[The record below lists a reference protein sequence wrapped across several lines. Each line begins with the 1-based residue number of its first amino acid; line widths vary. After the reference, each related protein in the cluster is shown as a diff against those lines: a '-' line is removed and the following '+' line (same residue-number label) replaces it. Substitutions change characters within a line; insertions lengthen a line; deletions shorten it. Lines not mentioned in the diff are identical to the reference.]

1 MVGIVIVAH
10 SAKLAE
16 GVKDLADQMGQGR
29 VLIAAA
35 GGLDD
40 TTIGTN
46 MERILAAI
54 EAVNQPDGV
63 LVLMDLGSAVMSTEM
78 AVMML
83 PPARQS
89 KVLLSEAPLVE
100 GAIAAT
106 VEASIGKSLAE
117 VDAAARAVVRTPKV
131 AGAAPLSE
139 PGTLDILAPEEAPPS
154 NEIILTIVNEVG
166 LHARPAALFVQT
178 AGSFQSAITVRNLT
192 QSTPAVDAKSMFSV
206 LSLGAQ
212 LNHQIAIAAEG
223 PDAEEALATVSKL
236 VESGFGEV
244 EGVPIPTVAPG
255 PLLERAP
262 AREMV
267 TPRPRA
273 KEAELKPIILPSKDG
288 EMRELQ
294 GITAST
300 GIAIGPAYIY
310 RPESLTVERWA
321 VDDPEAEWARFTEAV
336 EQAKAEIGA
345 IRSQAAAEVGEAEAE
360 IFTAHQL
367 FLEDP
372 ALRDRVR
379 GQIEGEGSNAEAALA
394 EAVAGYA
401 ELLRGME
408 GEIFRQRAVDVED
421 VGQRVLRILLG
432 LSEAP
437 LDQLPEPVVLVAHDL
452 TPSDTA
458 RLDKE
463 RALGFC
469 TAVGGTT
476 SHTAILASSLG
487 LPAVVGLGEEVLD
500 LPDGTPLI
508 IDGEEGVVIANP
520 DEEARAAYQA
530 RQERLRAQQV
540 AAKRAAQEPAIT
552 RDGHRVEIVANVA
565 DVASARVALEHG
577 AEGIGLLRTEF
588 LYLNRTTMPN
598 EEEQYAAY
606 RAIAEVMGERL
617 IIIRTLDIGG
627 DKPAPY
633 LAIGEELNPF
643 LGWRAIRLCLDE
655 PDMFKTQLRAIL
667 RAGHGRNVKIMFPM
681 IATLQ
686 ELQRAKGLLR
696 EAEGELVAEG
706 LPHAQD
712 LEVGIMVEIP
722 AAAVA
727 ADVLAREADFFSI
740 GTNDLIQYTMACD
753 RTNERVASLYQP
765 LHPAVLRLIKGVI
778 DAAHGAGKWVGMCG
792 EMAGQEEAVPI
803 LLGLGLDEF
812 SVNGS
817 IIPVV
822 KRIIRSL
829 SLTEAQEITREA
841 LRLATAEEV
850 QGYVEKA
857 LGDLENDR

>member
-1 MVGIVIVAH
+1 MIGIVIVAH
-10 SAKLAE
+10 SHRLAE
-16 GVKDLADQMGQGR
+16 GVKELADQMSQGR
-29 VLIAAA
+29 IPIAAA
-35 GGLDD
+35 GGLDEV
-40 TTIGTN
+40 TIGTN

-54 EAVNQPDGV
+54 DTVYQPDGV
-63 LVLMDLGSAVMSTEM
+63 LVLMDLGSAVLSTEM
-78 AVMML
+78 AVEML
-83 PPARQS
+83 PPEQQA

-100 GAIAAT
+100 GAIAAA
-106 VEASIGKSLAE
+106 VEASIGSPLAQ
-117 VDAAARAVVRTPKV
+117 VDAAARAAMRMPKV
-131 AGAAPLSE
+131 AESSDELGPTVPAPPTE
-139 PGTLDILAPEEAPPS
+139 PGLEAPPTA
-154 NEIILTIVNEVG
+154 EVVLTIPNKIG

-178 AGSFQSAITVRNLT
+178 AARFQSAITVRNLT
-192 QSTPAVDAKSMFSV
+192 RGSPTVDAKSIFSV
-206 LSLGAQ
+206 LGIGAQ
-212 LNHQIAIAAEG
+212 YDHQIAIAADG
-223 PDAEEALATVSKL
+223 LDATEALAALSQL
-236 VESGFGEV
+236 VEDGFGEM
-244 EGVPIPTVAPG
+244 EEVAP
-255 PLLERAP
+255 AP
-262 AREMV
+262 ARV
-267 TPRPRA
+267 PAVQPRA
-273 KEAELKPIILPSKDG
+273 VAEVVSLIESRG
-288 EMRELQ
+288 EMRRL
-294 GITAST
+294 S
-300 GIAIGPAYIY
+300 GIAASAGIAMGPAYVY
-310 RPESLTVERWA
+310 QPGEPTVERQK
-321 VDDPEAEWARFTEAV
+321 VDDPETEWVRFTAAA
-336 EQAKAEIGA
+336 EQAKAQISA
-345 IRSQAAAEVGEAEAE
+345 IRERAIADVGPAAAE

-372 ALRDRVR
+372 TLLDQVQS
-379 GQIEGEGSNAEAALA
+379 QIEAEGWNAEAALTK
-394 EAVAGYA
+394 AVANYA
-401 ELLRGME
+401 ALLREMDDE
-408 GEIFRQRAVDVED
+408 LFRQRAVDVED

-437 LDQLPEPVVLVAHDL
+437 LDQLPEPVILVAHDL

-469 TAVGGTT
+469 TAVGGVT

-487 LPAVVGLGEEVLD
+487 LPAVVGLGEKVLD

-520 DEEARAAYQA
+520 DEEARAAHQA

-540 AAKRAAQEPAIT
+540 AAKRAAQEPAVT
-552 RDGHRVEIVANVA
+552 RDGHQVEIGANVA

-588 LYLNRTTMPN
+588 LYLDRTTMPN

-606 RAIAEVMGERL
+606 RAIAEVMGERPT
-617 IIIRTLDIGG
+617 IIRTLDIGG

-643 LGWRAIRLCLDE
+643 LGWRAIRLCLDK

-681 IATLQ
+681 IATLR
-686 ELQRAKGLLR
+686 ELQQAKALLQ
-696 EAEGELVAEG
+696 EAEGELAAEG
-706 LPHAQD
+706 LPHALD
-712 LEVGIMVEIP
+712 LKVGIMVEIP

-727 ADVLAREADFFSI
+727 ADVLAQEVDFFSI

-765 LHPAVLRLIKGVI
+765 LHPAVLQLIKGVI

-812 SVNGS
+812 SVNSS

-822 KRIIRSL
+822 KGIIRSL
-829 SLTEAQEITREA
+829 SLTEAQEITRET

-850 QGYVEKA
+850 QGYVEKTLRD
-857 LGDLENDR
+857 LGHGHPML

>member
-1 MVGIVIVAH
+1 
-10 SAKLAE
+10 
-16 GVKDLADQMGQGR
+16 
-29 VLIAAA
+29 
-35 GGLDD
+35 
-40 TTIGTN
+40 
-46 MERILAAI
+46 
-54 EAVNQPDGV
+54 
-63 LVLMDLGSAVMSTEM
+63 
-78 AVMML
+78 
-83 PPARQS
+83 
-89 KVLLSEAPLVE
+89 
-100 GAIAAT
+100 
-106 VEASIGKSLAE
+106 
-117 VDAAARAVVRTPKV
+117 VRTPKV

-139 PGTLDILAPEEAPPS
+139 PGPPDILALEEVPPS
-154 NEIILTIVNEVG
+154 KKITLTIVNEIG

-178 AGSFQSAITVRNLT
+178 AGSFQSAITVRNVT
-192 QSTPAVDAKSMFSV
+192 QSTPAVNAKSMFSV

-212 LNHQIAIAAEG
+212 LNHKIAIAAEG
-223 PDAEEALATVSKL
+223 PDAEEALATISEL
-236 VESGFGEV
+236 VESGFGEM
-244 EGVPIPTVAPG
+244 EGAPIPTMAPG

-273 KEAELKPIILPSKDG
+273 KEAELKPIILPPKGG

-294 GITAST
+294 GITASI

-310 RPESLTVERWA
+310 RPETLTVERWA
-321 VDDPEAEWARFTEAV
+321 VDDPEAEWARFAEAV

-372 ALRDRVR
+372 ALLDRVR

-500 LPDGTPLI
+500 LPHGTPLI
-508 IDGEEGVVIANP
+508 IDGEEGIVIANP
-520 DEEARAAYQA
+520 DEKARAAYRV
-530 RQERLRAQQV
+530 RQERLRVQQV
-540 AAKRAAQEPAIT
+540 ADKRAAQEPAIT

-643 LGWRAIRLCLDE
+643 LGWRAIRLCLDK
-655 PDMFKTQLRAIL
+655 PDMFKTQLRAVL

-686 ELQRAKGLLR
+686 ELQRAKALLW
-696 EAEGELVAEG
+696 EAEGELAAEG

-812 SVNGS
+812 SVNSS
-817 IIPVV
+817 IIPGV

-850 QGYVEKA
+850 QGYVNMWRTRISK
-857 LGDLENDR
+857 D

>member
-78 AVMML
+78 AVEML
-83 PPARQS
+83 LPEQQS
-89 KVLLSEAPLVE
+89 KVLLSAAPLVE
-100 GAIAAT
+100 GAIAAA
-106 VEASIGKSLAE
+106 VEASIGSPLAQ
-117 VDAAARAVVRTPKV
+117 VDAAACAAMRMPKV
-131 AGAAPLSE
+131 AEGSGELSPTAPVPPTE
-139 PGTLDILAPEEAPPS
+139 PGLEAPPTD
-154 NEIILTIVNEVG
+154 ETVLTIPNKIG

-178 AGSFQSAITVRNLT
+178 AGRFQSAITVRNLT
-192 QSTPAVDAKSMFSV
+192 RGSLTVDAKSIFSV
-206 LSLGAQ
+206 LGIGAQ
-212 LNHQIAIAAEG
+212 YNHQIAIAANG
-223 PDAEEALATVSKL
+223 PDATEALAALSQL
-236 VESGFGEV
+236 VGDGFGEMEEV
-244 EGVPIPTVAPG
+244 TP
-255 PLLERAP
+255 AP
-262 AREMV
+262 ARVPEV
-267 TPRPRA
+267 RPRA
-273 KEAELKPIILPSKDG
+273 VAEVVSRIEPRG
-288 EMRELQ
+288 ETRRLS
-294 GITAST
+294 GIAASA
-300 GIAIGPAYIY
+300 GIAIGPAYVY
-310 RPESLTVERWA
+310 RPGEPTVEWQK
-321 VDDPEAEWARFTEAV
+321 VGDPEAEWARFTAAV
-336 EQAKAEIGA
+336 EQAKAQISA
-345 IRSQAAAEVGEAEAE
+345 IRERAITDVGPAAAE

-372 ALRDRVR
+372 TLLDQVR
-379 GQIEGEGSNAEAALA
+379 GQIGEGGWNAEAALTK
-394 EAVAGYA
+394 AVASYA
-401 ELLRGME
+401 ALLREMDDE
-408 GEIFRQRAVDVED
+408 LFRQRAVDVED

-437 LDQLPEPVVLVAHDL
+437 LDQLPEPVILVAHDL

-487 LPAVVGLGEEVLD
+487 LPAVVGLGKEVLD

-520 DEEARAAYQA
+520 DEEARAAYRV

-552 RDGHRVEIVANVA
+552 RDGHRVEIVANAA

-598 EEEQYAAY
+598 EGEQYAAY
-606 RAIAEVMGERL
+606 RDIAEVMGERP

-643 LGWRAIRLCLDE
+643 LGWRAIRLCLDK

-667 RAGHGRNVKIMFPM
+667 RAGHGRNAKIMFPM

-686 ELQRAKGLLR
+686 ELQQAKALLR
-696 EAEGELVAEG
+696 EAEGELAAEG

-765 LHPAVLRLIKGVI
+765 LHPAVLQLIKGVI
-778 DAAHGAGKWVGMCG
+778 DAAHEAGKWVGMCG
-792 EMAGQEEAVPI
+792 EMAGQKEAVPI

-812 SVNGS
+812 SVNSS

-850 QGYVEKA
+850 QGYMKKA
-857 LGDLENDR
+857 LRDLGYGSLRL